1 MNVTGLVRTRQW
13 RRVGLSAAVVA
24 LAAAG
29 FVACGDDGGSARTL
43 DFEVAGKNIT
53 APASA
58 DPGEAEITLTNSGEQ
73 EADLQLF
80 KIEGQHTA
88 NEVVRTVGDVIRGG
102 ALPDWFFAGG
112 GVGPTA
118 AGSSETVTQV
128 LEPGTYYAFNTGT
141 EGPPDPESLSAMEV
155 TGDPSEDELADTD
168 ATVRT
173 IDYGFETEGDLQVG
187 ENEITFENAG
197 VQPHHVIAQRIADG
211 KTIDDVRA
219 FLRDQQGQP
228 PVDESSVAETA
239 VLDAGGSQLA
249 TLDLKEPGTYA
260 MLCFI
265 SDRQGGPPHSIGEGM
280 IDEIEVK

>member
-1 MNVTGLVRTRQW
+1 MIGLVPA
-13 RRVGLSAAVVA
+13 RRWWHVGLSAAVVA

-29 FVACGDDGGSARTL
+29 LAACGDDGGSAQTL
-43 DFEVAGKNIT
+43 DFEVAGKNFT

-58 DPGEAEITLTNSGEQ
+58 DPGEAEITLTNNGEQ

-80 KIEGQHTA
+80 KIEGQHTVS
-88 NEVVRTVGDVIRGG
+88 EVLKTVGDVIQGG
-102 ALPDWFFAGG
+102 ALPDWFLAGG

-128 LEPGTYYAFNTGT
+128 LEPGTYYAFNTGVDA
-141 EGPPDPESLSAMEV
+141 PPDPGSVSAMEV
-155 TGDPSEDELADTD
+155 AGDPSEDELTDTD
-168 ATVRT
+168 TTVRA

-197 VQPHHVIAQRIADG
+197 AEPHHVIAQRIAEG
-211 KTIDDVRA
+211 KTIEDVRA
-219 FLRDQQGQP
+219 FLRDEQGQP
-228 PVDESSVAETA
+228 PLDQASLAETA
-239 VLDAGGSQLA
+239 VLEGGGSQVA

-280 IDEIEVK
+280 LGEVEVK